1 MLISMEKILVLDA
14 NARGKG
20 IRYATLDVI
29 GIGPRI
35 IVSILKNFGFFVQ
48 LEPYEKI
55 IHNKSILNK
64 FDVLAISFMVSDF
77 PAVRKLIN
85 IWRSMNN
92 GLVILGGPG
101 TLDTNRLSMLD
112 FNIAFKGE
120 AEVILL
126 KILKEYKSF
135 NEFYTTQVKD
145 SSTMDGLVL
154 KIGNKLID
162 GGIGPWTPKEIIN
175 DIVPDIE
182 SIKNYPFYWAS
193 RIYVEAVRGCSNF
206 YRPLAIS
213 NVCKMCNICRS
224 ENLEARIRC
233 PSNIPPGC
241 GYCNVPMIHGPP
253 RSRDPYKIVDEVEA
267 LLKLGATRI
276 VLSAPDFLDY
286 GRELLV
292 DGPLTDPCH
301 PPPNIDMIE
310 HLLRMIT
317 KIPNVMKGE
326 ATVSIE
332 NVKACLID
340 EYVAEILGK
349 YLKGTTIYIG
359 LESCSDRLL
368 ELIGRPSKCRDTL
381 RAIELLGKYG
391 LRPYVYLMYGIP
403 LETKEDIDITIKMLD
418 NPIFSYVER
427 IVLYRFRPL
436 PHTPLEKILKVNTY
450 TNNEII
456 NQLYEKV
463 KEFNTHKKRHILYKK
478 IDVIIAS
485 IYNRNPRYLVAY
497 PLKHGPVTLIKAT
510 KRFIGYIAT
519 VKITKVISDRMVL
532 GEIIRLGK
540 RITDHRIDKR

>member
-1 MLISMEKILVLDA
+1 MEKILVLDA

-35 IVSILKNFGFFVQ
+35 IVSILKSFGFYVQ

-55 IHNKSILNK
+55 THNKSILNE

-77 PAVRKLIN
+77 PAVRKIIN

-92 GLVILGGPG
+92 GLVVLGGPG
-101 TLDTNRLSMLD
+101 TLDTNRLSTLNFD
-112 FNIAFKGE
+112 IAFKGE
-120 AEVILL
+120 AEITLL
-126 KILKEYKSF
+126 KILKEYKSL
-135 NEFYTTQVKD
+135 NEFYLAQIKNPNTIN
-145 SSTMDGLVL
+145 GLAL
-154 KIGNKLID
+154 KIGDKLID
-162 GGIGPWTPKEIIN
+162 GGISPWTPKEVIN
-175 DIVPDIE
+175 NIMPDIE
-182 SIKNYPFYWAS
+182 SIRNYPFYWAS
-193 RIYVEAVRGCSNF
+193 RIYVETVRGCSNF
-206 YRPLAIS
+206 YRPQAIS
-213 NVCKMCNICRS
+213 EFCRVCNICRS
-224 ENLEARIRC
+224 GDLGARIKC

-241 GYCNVPMIHGPP
+241 GYCNVPMIHGFP
-253 RSRDPYKIVDEVEA
+253 RSRDPYKIVSEVEA

-292 DGPLTDPCH
+292 NGPLTDPCY

-310 HLLRMIT
+310 HLLQMIT
-317 KIPNVMKGE
+317 KIPKIMKGE

-349 YLKGTTIYIG
+349 YLRDTAIYIG
-359 LESCSDRLL
+359 LESCSDKLL

-381 RAIELLGKYG
+381 RAIELLSKYG

-403 LETKEDIDITIKMLD
+403 LETREDIDITIKMLD
-418 NPIFSYVER
+418 DPIFSYVER
-427 IVLYRFRPL
+427 IVLYKFRPL
-436 PHTPLEKILKVNTY
+436 PYTPLEKILNVNTY
-450 TNNEII
+450 TNNGII
-456 NQLYEKV
+456 KQLYEKV
-463 KEFNTHKKRHILYKK
+463 KEFNTQKKRHMLYRK

-485 IYNRNPRYLVAY
+485 TYNRDPRYLVAY
-497 PLKHGPVTLIKAT
+497 PLKHGPVTLIKTA

-519 VKITKVISDRMVL
+519 VRITKIISDRMVL

-540 RITDHRIDKR
+540 RVVNHRIYER